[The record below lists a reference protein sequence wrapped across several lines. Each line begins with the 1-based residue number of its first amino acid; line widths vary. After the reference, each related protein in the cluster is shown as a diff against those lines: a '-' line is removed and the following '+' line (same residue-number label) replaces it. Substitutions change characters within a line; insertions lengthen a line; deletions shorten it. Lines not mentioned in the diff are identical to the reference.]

1 MEALEAHR
9 SLGLVG
15 PVIENRQGRSQTWIG
30 GGRDISRYLDSHLYL
45 PGRPARVAEEE
56 VLQPVDYLP
65 GTAALIRRRLF
76 SRIGLFDEDYFFG
89 GEMADF
95 CERARQAG
103 FEAAVHYRAS
113 ATHHLERS
121 SAVRENL
128 HIYYILRNRFLFI
141 RKFRAGKKGRLL
153 VFWSAAGLFLA
164 GAALLQ
170 RRTQRCRAIRL
181 ALADAWAG
189 RYGNQNQRLLPGS
202 GCS

>member
-1 MEALEAHR
+1 RVAAEEALQA
-9 SLGLVG
+9 
-15 PVIENRQGRSQTWIG
+15 
-30 GGRDISRYLDSHLYL
+30 
-45 PGRPARVAEEE
+45 
-56 VLQPVDYLP
+56 VDYLP

-89 GEMADF
+89 GEMADL
-95 CERARQAG
+95 CERARQDG
-103 FEAAVHYRAS
+103 SEPAVHYRAG

-141 RKFRAGKKGRLL
+141 RKFRAGRKGRLL
-153 VFWSAAGLFLA
+153 AFWSAAGLYLA

-170 RRTQRCRAIRL
+170 RRTQRCRAIGL
-181 ALADAWAG
+181 ALGDGWAG
-189 RYGNQNQRLLPGS
+189 RYGNQNQRLLPGR